1 MKWTGTQVMPMQISK
16 TVIIENKLG
25 LHARAA
31 TKLAQLAQTFTAE
44 VTITQAEKS
53 ANADS
58 VMALLMLA
66 SNQGK
71 EVTISAQGDD
81 AQAAVDAIS
90 ELISNKFDE
99 AE

>member
-1 MKWTGTQVMPMQISK
+1 MEISR
-16 TVIIENKLG
+16 TVTIKNKLG

-31 TKLAQLAQTFTAE
+31 TKLAQLAQQFSAN
-44 VTITQAEKS
+44 VVIKQADKS

-71 EVTISAQGDD
+71 EVTVAATGND
-81 AQAAVDAIS
+81 AQQAVDEICQ
-90 ELISNKFDE
+90 LICNKFDE
-99 AE
+99 SE

>member
-1 MKWTGTQVMPMQISK
+1 MEISR
-16 TVIIENKLG
+16 TVTIKNKLG

-31 TKLAQLAQTFTAE
+31 TKLAQLSQKFEAN
-44 VTITQAEKS
+44 VVIKQADKS

-71 EVTISAQGDD
+71 DVTVSASGKD
-81 AQAAVDAIS
+81 AQQAVDEICL
-90 ELISNKFDE
+90 LICNKFDE
-99 AE
+99 DE

>member
-1 MKWTGTQVMPMQISK
+1 MPINK

-31 TKLAQLAQTFTAE
+31 TKLAQLAQTFSAE
-44 VTITQAEKS
+44 VTITQADKS

-71 EVTISAQGDD
+71 EVTVSADGND
-81 AQAAVDAIS
+81 AADALEAICQ
-90 ELISNKFDE
+90 LISNKFDE
-99 AE
+99 DE

>member
-1 MKWTGTQVMPMQISK
+1 MTLSR
-16 TVIIENKLG
+16 TVTIQNKLG

-31 TKLAQLAQTFTAE
+31 TKLAQLSQKFDADVEIHQG
-44 VTITQAEKS
+44 EKK

-71 EVTISAQGDD
+71 QVTVEASGQ
-81 AQAAVDAIS
+81 QAEEALDAICQ
-90 ELISNKFDE
+90 LISNKFDE
-99 AE
+99 SE

>member
-1 MKWTGTQVMPMQISK
+1 M
-16 TVIIENKLG
+16 TVSRTVTIQNKLG

-31 TKLAQLAQTFTAE
+31 TKLAQLAQNFDAN
-44 VTITQAEKS
+44 VQILQGDKV

-71 EVTISAQGDD
+71 QVTIDSTGPQEQEAL
-81 AQAAVDAIS
+81 DAIA

-99 AE
+99 SE

>member
-1 MKWTGTQVMPMQISK
+1 MEISR
-16 TVIIENKLG
+16 TVTIENKLG

-31 TKLAQLAQTFTAE
+31 TKLAQLAQGFEAT
-44 VTITQAEKS
+44 VTIQQADKK

-71 EVTISAQGDD
+71 DVTVIATGNE
-81 AQAAVDAIS
+81 AKVAVDAIC

-99 AE
+99 DE

>member
-1 MKWTGTQVMPMQISK
+1 MEISR
-16 TVIIENKLG
+16 TVTIENKLG

-31 TKLAQLAQTFTAE
+31 TKLAQLAQGFEAT
-44 VTITQAEKS
+44 VTIQQADKK

-71 EVTISAQGDD
+71 DVTVIATGSEAKV
-81 AQAAVDAIS
+81 AVDAIC

>member
-1 MKWTGTQVMPMQISK
+1 MNANK
-16 TVIIENKLG
+16 TVTIENKLG

-31 TKLAQLAQTFTAE
+31 TKLALLSQKFDAV
-44 VTITQAEKS
+44 VTISQGDKS

-71 EVTISAQGDD
+71 EVTVSAEGQD
-81 AQAAVDAIS
+81 AQSAVDAIC

-99 AE
+99 TE

>member
-1 MKWTGTQVMPMQISK
+1 MPLSR
-16 TVIIENKLG
+16 TVTIENKLG

-31 TKLAQLAQTFTAE
+31 TKLVQLAQKFDAE
-44 VTITQAEKS
+44 VAIEQGEKT
-53 ANADS
+53 ANAES

-71 EVTISAQGDD
+71 EIKVTASGPEAEQAID
-81 AQAAVDAIS
+81 AVC

-99 AE
+99 SE

>member
-1 MKWTGTQVMPMQISK
+1 MPVSRD
-16 TVIIENKLG
+16 IEIQNKLG

-31 TKLAQLAQTFTAE
+31 TKLAQLAQQFSS
-44 VTITQAEKS
+44 TINIHQADKV

-71 EVTISAQGDD
+71 QITVTAEGDD
-81 AQAAVDAIS
+81 QDAALDAVC
-90 ELISNKFDE
+90 ELISNRFE
-99 AE
+99 ESE

>member
-1 MKWTGTQVMPMQISK
+1 MSVSR
-16 TVIIENKLG
+16 TVTIENKLG

-31 TKLAQLAQTFTAE
+31 TKLAQLAQTFDA
-44 VTITQAEKS
+44 VITIKQSDKS

-71 EVTISAQGDD
+71 DVTVEADGSD
-81 AQAAVDAIS
+81 AEQAVDAICG
-90 ELISNKFDE
+90 LISNKFDE

>member
-1 MKWTGTQVMPMQISK
+1 MKISQVV
-16 TVIIENKLG
+16 TIENKLG

-31 TKLAQLAQTFTAE
+31 TKLAQLSQQFKADVFIKQGDKE
-44 VTITQAEKS
+44 

-71 EVTISAQGDD
+71 QVTVEAQGDD
-81 AQAAVDAIS
+81 AEQAIKAIC

-99 AE
+99 EE

>member
-1 MKWTGTQVMPMQISK
+1 MSFSR
-16 TVIIENKLG
+16 TVTIENKLG

-31 TKLAQLAQTFTAE
+31 TKLAQLSQKFEAT
-44 VTITQAEKS
+44 VTIQQADKQ

-71 EVTISAQGDD
+71 EVTVSANGKDQED
-81 AQAAVDAIS
+81 AVDAICY
-90 ELISNKFDE
+90 LISNKFDE
-99 AE
+99 DE

>member
-1 MKWTGTQVMPMQISK
+1 MPISK
-16 TVIIENKLG
+16 TVIIINKLG

-31 TKLAQLAQTFTAE
+31 TKLAQLAQTFSAE
-44 VTITQAEKS
+44 VTLTQADKS

-71 EVTISAQGDD
+71 EVTVSATGDD
-81 AQAAVDAIS
+81 AQQAVEAICK
-90 ELISNKFDE
+90 LISDRFDE
-99 AE
+99 DE

>member
-1 MKWTGTQVMPMQISK
+1 MEISQ

-31 TKLAQLAQTFTAE
+31 TKLAQLAPKFSAE
-44 VTITQAEKS
+44 VTIIQADKK

-71 EVTISAQGDD
+71 EVTVSAVGDD
-81 AQAAVDAIS
+81 AEQAVNDIC
-90 ELISNKFDE
+90 ELISNKFE
-99 AE
+99 ESE

>member
-1 MKWTGTQVMPMQISK
+1 MEVRK
-16 TVIIENKLG
+16 TVTIENKLG

-31 TKLAQLAQTFTAE
+31 TKLAMLAQQFSAS
-44 VTITQAEKS
+44 VTIQQADKT
-53 ANADS
+53 ADADS

-71 EVTISAQGDD
+71 NVDVFAEGDD
-81 AQAAVDAIS
+81 AEQAVEAIY
-90 ELISNKFDE
+90 ELISHKFDE

>member
-1 MKWTGTQVMPMQISK
+1 MEISR
-16 TVIIENKLG
+16 TVTIKNKLG

-31 TKLAQLAQTFTAE
+31 TKLAQLAQKFDAT
-44 VTITQAEKS
+44 VVIRQADKS

-71 EVTISAQGDD
+71 DVTVEARGKD
-81 AQAAVDAIS
+81 AQMAVDEICL
-90 ELISNKFDE
+90 LICNKFDE
-99 AE
+99 EE